1 VTLIDTTSRL
11 SSGARFS
18 RCFLES
24 RQEPSGDTQGPSAD
38 RNDQS
43 RLLGKRYECPGRH
56 KPRARVLPTQKGLE
70 ADQVLI
76 GEGDERLEVEPQL
89 SVVECL
95 PQLILQ
101 LKLGDGIP

>member
-1 VTLIDTTSRL
+1 
-11 SSGARFS
+11 
-18 RCFLES
+18 
-24 RQEPSGDTQGPSAD
+24 
-38 RNDQS
+38 
-43 RLLGKRYECPGRH
+43 
-56 KPRARVLPTQKGLE
+56 
-70 ADQVLI
+70 VLI